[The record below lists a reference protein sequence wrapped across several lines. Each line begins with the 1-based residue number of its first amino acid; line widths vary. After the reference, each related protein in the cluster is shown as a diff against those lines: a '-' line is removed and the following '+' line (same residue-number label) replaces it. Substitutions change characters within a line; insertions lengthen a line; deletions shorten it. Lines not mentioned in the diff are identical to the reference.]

1 MNLFGRGITVSGGLL
16 RHYLSMRIIAGWL
29 LTGIFIAGLTG
40 LIRDATD

>member
-16 RHYLSMRIIAGWL
+16 RHYLWMQIIAGWL

-40 LIRDATD
+40 LIRND